1 MTKSA
6 CIFLLA
12 FLSCSIL
19 SAISDPIK
27 VFIDCRTN
35 CDLAFYRQE
44 INYVDHVR
52 DQNLADV
59 HILITSYPMASGG
72 RKYDLSFIGHEDFA
86 GTEATLH
93 YDAPPN
99 VQSDERRKKMVRQLE
114 LGLVGYLMQTEMASD
129 IQIKVRNNRP
139 KDQSTKEQLEED
151 PWKHWV
157 FETSARG
164 NMNIQQNRRTYSWRL
179 DGEISHVT
187 DHWRVVQN
195 AYFNNNTK
203 VFIDDEETINSKLQ
217 RYGVNGRV
225 VKSIDDHWSAGLF
238 ESFTHSTFS
247 NTNVGVGIG
256 PALEYS
262 IFPYREVTF
271 REITIA
277 YFNRFYYRDYLEET
291 LYGKTEENLWDQS
304 VRISARFRKPW
315 GSLFSSLQGRHF
327 FHDLSK
333 NSVAFNN
340 RVNLQVIKGL
350 AFSVTTNFEFINDQ
364 LHLPKGEASLEDILL
379 QQRSLSTDFEF
390 YFAMGVSYTFGSIY
404 NNIINTRL

>member
-1 MTKSA
+1 MMKSL
-6 CIFLLA
+6 IFCLLT
-12 FLSCSIL
+12 FSL
-19 SAISDPIK
+19 SAIASAVSDPVK

-35 CDLAFYRQE
+35 CDLAYYRQE

-52 DQNLADV
+52 DQNLAEV
-59 HILITSYPMASGG
+59 HVLITSYPMASGG
-72 RKYDLSFIGHEDFA
+72 RKYELSFIGHEAFDGQA
-86 GTEATLH
+86 SSLV
-93 YDAPPN
+93 YNAPPS
-99 VQSDERRKKMVRQLE
+99 VQSDERRRNIVQQLK
-114 LGLVGYLMQTEMASD
+114 LGLVAYLMQTDLAED
-129 IQIKVRNNRP
+129 IQIKVKGNRERNKSAR
-139 KDQSTKEQLEED
+139 EQIEED

-157 FETSARG
+157 FETSVRG

-179 DGEISHVT
+179 DGEVSHVT
-187 DHWRVVQN
+187 DHWRIVQN
-195 AYFNNNTK
+195 TYFNNNTK
-203 VFIDDEETINSKLQ
+203 IFIDDEETIHSKLQ

-225 VKSIDDHWSAGLF
+225 VKSIDDHWSAGFF
-238 ESFTHSTFS
+238 ESLNHSTFS
-247 NTNVGVGIG
+247 NINMGVGIG

-262 IFPYREVTF
+262 IFPYRDVTF

-291 LYGKTEENLWDQS
+291 LFGKTGENLWDQS
-304 VRISARFRKPW
+304 IRISARFRKPW

-333 NSVAFNN
+333 NSLAFNN

-364 LHLPKGEASLEDILL
+364 LHLPKGDASLEEILL